1 MPAGDIEAMFSVRH
15 NAWHDPQGRFTR
27 DHYPTSIAEARQWA
41 GHDWEPVEAQAF
53 ERVKIDDHTTFAYGD
68 HDVVVELAD
77 GRYVFRPIAGEK
89 RIIRSD
95 TGAHL
100 RTVLGTYEVIP
111 NHTMWE
117 VIEAVCDEP
126 NVKFETG
133 GVIDGGRMVWA
144 LARLDEPWSPPGDP
158 SLTYP
163 FVAFLNRHDGQ
174 ASAKTVNTTY
184 RVVCANTFGAAD
196 AEGRETGRE
205 FIFRHTKHVMD
216 RIEEAKQALRGL
228 RDDTAAW
235 RELATQLALM
245 PVTPGQRE
253 LFVTQFIPMPPEGL
267 VSDRVV
273 ANVDEAR
280 AQIRA
285 ILDGQTCEGIGYT
298 AYGLVQAAGE
308 YLDHIR
314 RYRSRA
320 TYLKRTLLKPEPLKA
335 KALEL
340 AREVVTASV

>member
-1 MPAGDIEAMFSVRH
+1 MPAGDIQSMFSVRQ

-27 DHYPTSIAEARQWA
+27 DRYPTSIAEARQWA
-41 GHDWEPVEAQAF
+41 GQDWEPVEAQGF
-53 ERVKIDDHTTFAYGD
+53 ERIKVDDSASFGYGD
-68 HDVVVELAD
+68 QDVVVDLAD
-77 GRYVFRPIAGEK
+77 GRYIFRPIAGEK
-89 RIIRSD
+89 RIVRSD

-100 RTVLGTYEVIP
+100 RTVLGTYELIGNGV
-111 NHTMWE
+111 MWE

-133 GVIDGGRMVWA
+133 GVIDGGRLVWA

-163 FVAFLNRHDGQ
+163 YVAFLNRHDGR

-205 FIFRHTKHVMD
+205 YNFRHTKNVMD

-235 RELATQLALM
+235 RELATQLALL

-253 LFVTQFIPMPPEGL
+253 LFVTQFVPMPPEGL
-267 VSDRVV
+267 ISDRVV
-273 ANVDEAR
+273 ANVEEAR

-285 ILDGQTCEGIGYT
+285 ILDGRTCEGIGYT

-308 YLDHIR
+308 YLDHVR
-314 RYRSRA
+314 RYRSHA
-320 TYLKRTLLKPEPLKA
+320 THLTRTLLKPEPLKA
-335 KALEL
+335 KAVQL
-340 AREVVTASV
+340 AREVVDAAA